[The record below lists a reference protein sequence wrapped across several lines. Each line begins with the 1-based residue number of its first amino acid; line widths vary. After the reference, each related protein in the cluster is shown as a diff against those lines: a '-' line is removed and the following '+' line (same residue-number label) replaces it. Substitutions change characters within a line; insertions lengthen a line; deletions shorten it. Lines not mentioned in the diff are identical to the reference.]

1 MINQAILILSTL
13 LTGLSLSENSTNLTI
28 QVEVQG
34 ENEGLVQLLL
44 FKGEKGFPDQAAA
57 AIETASAKVKSGK
70 AVIMFKNLETGVY
83 AVSAFHDA
91 DGDGVMRKN
100 LFGIPKDLYGFSN
113 DARGAFSPPTF
124 ESASFQLSRGDHTIS
139 FTLK

>member
-13 LTGLSLSENSTNLTI
+13 LMGLSLSDNSTQLTI

-34 ENEGLVQLLL
+34 ENAGLVQLLL
-44 FKGEKGFPDQAAA
+44 FKGEKGFPDQASA
-57 AIETASAKVKSGK
+57 AIETASSKVQSGK
-70 AVIMFKNLETGVY
+70 AVFNFKNLETGVY

-100 LFGIPKDLYGFSN
+100 LLGIPKDLYGFSN
-113 DARGAFSPPTF
+113 DARGTFSAPTF
-124 ESASFQLSRGDHTIS
+124 ESASFKLSSGEHTIR